1 MKPYMAV
8 ILDSFHAAAHSRI
21 LWITM
26 VLVSVFLASIYPLS
40 LDEVQTDLIGTG
52 LQLRYAGRDFG
63 PVIQIPAQT
72 SVELRAIALAW
83 FMDHVVD
90 FIVGFFG
97 IFVALVVSC
106 GVIPETYRTG
116 SVELLLSKPI
126 HRPCLFMA
134 KFVGGCIFVLLNI
147 SYLICGLFFIV
158 GLRWGLWDVRIL
170 IAIPVFVF
178 YFMLL
183 FSISAMVGLF
193 SRRAILSL
201 FAALMFWGI
210 CILVGNAKLAMEK
223 FLPNQVG
230 IDRIAQVADSESS
243 ESTGVADG
251 NSASEDDDQFWRS
264 VYTFAIAPLHAVLPK
279 PLELDD
285 TVQYVLDRRDEKKI
299 VAPWSPV
306 ISSGLFLVVI
316 LGICCTKSEWA
327 EY

>member
-1 MKPYMAV
+1 MKPYLAV

-26 VLVSVFLASIYPLS
+26 VLISGFLASIYPLS
-40 LDEVQTDLIGTG
+40 LDEVQSELIGTG

-63 PVIQIPAQT
+63 PVIQLPAET
-72 SVELRAIALAW
+72 SAELRAIALAW

-134 KFVGGCIFVLLNI
+134 KFVGGCVFVLLNI
-147 SYLICGLFFIV
+147 SYLICGLYFIV
-158 GLRWGLWDVRIL
+158 GLRWELWDIRIL

-210 CILVGNAKLAMEK
+210 CILVGNAKLTMEK
-223 FLPNQVG
+223 LLPKQVEA
-230 IDRIAQVADSESS
+230 DRASQVTDSES
-243 ESTGVADG
+243 TDGADG
-251 NSASEDDDQFWRS
+251 RSGSEDDDRFWRS
-264 VYTFAIAPLHAVLPK
+264 VYTFAIVPLHAVLPK

-285 TVQYVLDRRDEKKI
+285 TVQYVLDRRKEKKI
-299 VAPWSPV
+299 VDPWSPV
-306 ISSGLFLVVI
+306 ISSGLFLAVI
-316 LGICCTKSEWA
+316 LGICCTKSAWA

>member
-1 MKPYMAV
+1 MKPYLAV

-26 VLVSVFLASIYPLS
+26 VLISGFLASIYPLS
-40 LDEVQTDLIGTG
+40 LDEVQTELIGTG

-63 PVIQIPAQT
+63 PVIQLPAET
-72 SVELRAIALAW
+72 SAELRAIALAW

-90 FIVGFFG
+90 LIVGFFG

-134 KFVGGCIFVLLNI
+134 KFVGGCVFVLLNI
-147 SYLICGLFFIV
+147 SYLICGLYFIV
-158 GLRWGLWDVRIL
+158 GLRWELWDIRIL

-223 FLPNQVG
+223 FLPKQVG
-230 IDRIAQVADSESS
+230 VDRAAQVTDSESID
-243 ESTGVADG
+243 GADG
-251 NSASEDDDQFWRS
+251 RSGSEDDDRFWRS
-264 VYTFAIAPLHAVLPK
+264 VYTFAIVPLHAVLPK

-285 TVQYVLDRRDEKKI
+285 TVQYVLDRRNGQKI

-316 LGICCTKSEWA
+316 LGICCTKSVWA

>member
-1 MKPYMAV
+1 MKPYLAV

-21 LWITM
+21 LWVTM
-26 VLVSVFLASIYPLS
+26 VLISIFLASIYPLS
-40 LDEVQTDLIGTG
+40 LDEVQSELIGTG

-63 PVIQIPAQT
+63 PIIQLPAET
-72 SVELRAIALAW
+72 SAELRAIALAW

-210 CILVGNAKLAMEK
+210 CILVGNAKLTMEK
-223 FLPNQVG
+223 LLPKQVEA
-230 IDRIAQVADSESS
+230 DRASQVTDSES
-243 ESTGVADG
+243 TDGADG
-251 NSASEDDDQFWRS
+251 RSGSEDDDRFWRS
-264 VYTFAIAPLHAVLPK
+264 VYTYAIVPLHAVLPK

-285 TVQYVLDRRDEKKI
+285 TVQYVLDRRKEKKI
-299 VAPWSPV
+299 VDPWSPV
-306 ISSGLFLVVI
+306 ISSGLFLAVI
-316 LGICCTKSEWA
+316 LGICCTKSAWA

>member
-1 MKPYMAV
+1 MKPYLAV

-21 LWITM
+21 LWVTM
-26 VLVSVFLASIYPLS
+26 VLISMFLASIYPLS
-40 LDEVQTDLIGTG
+40 LDEVQSELIGMG
-52 LQLRYAGRDFG
+52 LQLSYAGRDFG
-63 PVIQIPAQT
+63 PIIPLPAET
-72 SVELRAIALAW
+72 SAELRAIALAW

-158 GLRWGLWDVRIL
+158 GLRWGLWDMRIL

-210 CILVGNAKLAMEK
+210 CILVGNAKLTMEK
-223 FLPNQVG
+223 LLPKQVEA
-230 IDRIAQVADSESS
+230 DRSSLVTDSES
-243 ESTGVADG
+243 TDGADG
-251 NSASEDDDQFWRS
+251 SSGYEDDDRFWRS
-264 VYTFAIAPLHAVLPK
+264 VYTFAIVPLHAVLPK

-285 TVQYVLDRRDEKKI
+285 TVQYVLDRRKEKKI

-316 LGICCTKSEWA
+316 LGICCTKSVWA

>member
-1 MKPYMAV
+1 MKPYLAV

-26 VLVSVFLASIYPLS
+26 VLISGFLASIYPLS
-40 LDEVQTDLIGTG
+40 LDEVQTELIGTG

-63 PVIQIPAQT
+63 PVIQLPAET
-72 SVELRAIALAW
+72 SAELRAIALAW

-90 FIVGFFG
+90 LIVGFFG

-126 HRPCLFMA
+126 YRPCLFMA
-134 KFVGGCIFVLLNI
+134 KFVGGCVFVLLNI
-147 SYLICGLFFIV
+147 SYLICGLYFIV
-158 GLRWGLWDVRIL
+158 GLRWELWDIRIL

-223 FLPNQVG
+223 FLPKQVG
-230 IDRIAQVADSESS
+230 VDRAAQVTDSES
-243 ESTGVADG
+243 TDGADG
-251 NSASEDDDQFWRS
+251 SSGSEDDDRFWRS
-264 VYTFAIAPLHAVLPK
+264 VYTFAIVPLHAVLPK

-285 TVQYVLDRRDEKKI
+285 TVQYVLDRRNGQKI

-316 LGICCTKSEWA
+316 LGICCTKSVWA